1 MEVVVEQPEEDNEP
15 LDSMVKTLALESY
28 LGILVLAPLFGAKQ
42 SKFARFHAN
51 QGLILFAITVAMSLL
66 ISFNTFVSAAAGV
79 VAISVILGLFS
90 GLYTLVEMA
99 VVAFS
104 VIGIINV
111 LKGKKK
117 ALPLIG
123 KIKILKDK

>member
-1 MEVVVEQPEEDNEP
+1 
-15 LDSMVKTLALESY
+15 MVKTLALESY

-66 ISFNTFVSAAAGV
+66 ISFNSFVSAAAGV

-90 GLYTLVEMA
+90 GLYGLVEMA
-99 VVAFS
+99 VVVFS

>member
-1 MEVVVEQPEEDNEP
+1 MEVVIEQPEEDDEP
-15 LDSMVKTLALESY
+15 LNSMVKTLALESY

-51 QGLILFAITVAMSLL
+51 QGLILFAITVAMLLL
-66 ISFNTFVSAAAGV
+66 ISFNSFVSAAAGV

-90 GLYTLVEMA
+90 GLYGLVEMA
-99 VVAFS
+99 VVVFS

>member
-1 MEVVVEQPEEDNEP
+1 MEVVIEQPEEDDEP
-15 LDSMVKTLALESY
+15 LNSMVKTLALESY

-66 ISFNTFVSAAAGV
+66 ISFNSFVSAAAGV

-90 GLYTLVEMA
+90 GLYGLVEMA
-99 VVAFS
+99 VVVFS

>member
-1 MEVVVEQPEEDNEP
+1 MEVVVEQPEEDDEP
-15 LDSMVKTLALESY
+15 LNSMVKTLALESY

-66 ISFNTFVSAAAGV
+66 ISFNSFVSAAAGV

-90 GLYTLVEMA
+90 GLYGLVEMA
-99 VVAFS
+99 VVVFS